1 MMHKEKGYI
10 TLHFDG
16 REVKRWKMES
26 ESFRLARLVKQE
38 WLADFAASMHCKVI
52 QEWLCPVLR
61 LEKKPLTAS
70 GIEVWLTTEAG
81 TEIGVS
87 VGKQGKLLLLVSD
100 PAAPCDLTTTMCSGQ
115 HLKMYLRLRE
125 ETSDTWGGVLHAA
138 IKSNEKWRATRWD
151 YVSKRLTREIVTR
164 WADTKRVTSDTD
176 NCEMCVALLQD
187 VITFL
192 DNYPGPHSKEDFVPW
207 KRLVT
212 EIIGRDIELLL
223 TFCPRKVELLSDVV
237 RSDSLDLFAPC
248 ETEKVQSLKAVL
260 VMCTD
265 VLRKNRLTSVVL
277 FKNITTGSVAFTA
290 GSVLKLTDHNPVLND
305 FYVGM
310 REKGKLMQLAANT
323 QVEIV
328 KSFTRRA
335 VINGKHTLLEKVIL
349 DRTITLRFIDQDVID
364 SFPKEVSGFK
374 CQSDGHVLTHAI
386 ALLMQAQQSGQSDCE
401 VKQLQR
407 KINIFS
413 HETRVGFPI
422 IDNKLR
428 RSRRVFF
435 SDYNKRFFFRSDKSC
450 SVPDECVPI
459 AYTREMHENVQLD
472 IFMKEK

>member
-207 KRLVT
+207 KRLVN
-212 EIIGRDIELLL
+212 EIIGRDIEL
-223 TFCPRKVELLSDVV
+223 S
-237 RSDSLDLFAPC
+237 
-248 ETEKVQSLKAVL
+248 
-260 VMCTD
+260 
-265 VLRKNRLTSVVL
+265 LTS
-277 FKNITTGSVAFTA
+277 KTS
-290 GSVLKLTDHNPVLND
+290 PP
-305 FYVGM
+305 
-310 REKGKLMQLAANT
+310 AAWH
-323 QVEIV
+323 
-328 KSFTRRA
+328 SPRD
-335 VINGKHTLLEKVIL
+335 L
-349 DRTITLRFIDQDVID
+349 
-364 SFPKEVSGFK
+364 
-374 CQSDGHVLTHAI
+374 C
-386 ALLMQAQQSGQSDCE
+386 
-401 VKQLQR
+401 
-407 KINIFS
+407 
-413 HETRVGFPI
+413 
-422 IDNKLR
+422 
-428 RSRRVFF
+428 
-435 SDYNKRFFFRSDKSC
+435 
-450 SVPDECVPI
+450 
-459 AYTREMHENVQLD
+459 
-472 IFMKEK
+472 